1 MKLQQSIPVIF
12 IALLGL
18 VAVSNLHPV
27 AAALAMMAVPPL
39 IIWQVI
45 IALRHKEPAAEHPAK
60 FDDQWYENP

>member
-1 MKLQQSIPVIF
+1 MKLQQSILFIF
-12 IALLGL
+12 IVLLGL
-18 VAVSNLHPV
+18 VAVSNLHAV

-45 IALRHKEPAAEHPAK
+45 IALRHKEPVAEHPAE